1 MNAFWHR
8 LAVAG
13 LMACGLMLCVLAA
26 LQLRHVGHAPAGWMQ
41 LALGLL
47 LLVTAIA
54 SYDVRRPFAVLG
66 LLGVCSLTGAGLFFA
81 GGWSLAGVGL
91 LVVTVVALLADLLTR
106 PATIV
111 RSLHDFYETAV
122 ALRRVRRNPA
132 QEAVIHRM
140 DLLLKAQARHEN
152 RRHLPWAMLLRAPQG
167 VYLWGSVGRGKT
179 FLLDAM
185 FDVAQTPRKVRLH
198 LHELMAR
205 LNALVN
211 SGYTV
216 RQAAAE
222 LVPRHAL
229 VVVDEVNIADTASAL
244 LFAQTV
250 LDWWRRGCV
259 VSFSSNQAPGQLF
272 PDDARQHAAVRRFE
286 ARLERACEVIELA
299 GAVDYRLQKLSG
311 ADLYQSPVTPET
323 RGRLARVLEAVSEGP
338 ATQEPIALGDRP
350 LPVQARADGAAWLEF
365 EALCGAPFSYNDY
378 LRLVKHFPT
387 LLVANVPRLE
397 TLDRARR
404 FAWLVEIMYDSK
416 KRLIVSAHVPV
427 HELFAAD
434 LIQAGSVDF
443 LKIQSRLVEMQSSE
457 YDYSLT

>member
-1 MNAFWHR
+1 MNAVWHR
-8 LAVAG
+8 LSVFG
-13 LMACGLMLCVLAA
+13 LMACGLCLCVLAA
-26 LQLRHVGHAPAGWMQ
+26 MGFREAPQAPASWMQ
-41 LALGLL
+41 LALGML
-47 LLVTAIA
+47 LLVTSIGW
-54 SYDVRRPFAVLG
+54 YDVRRPLAVLG
-66 LLGVCSLTGAGLFFA
+66 LLAVCLVTGAALFFA
-81 GGWSLAGVGL
+81 GVWSLLGTGFAALAAVAIVG
-91 LVVTVVALLADLLTR
+91 DLLTR
-106 PATIV
+106 PALVV
-111 RSLHDFYETAV
+111 RSLHDFYESAV
-122 ALRRVRRNPA
+122 ALRRVRRNAA
-132 QEAVIHRM
+132 QEAVVEKM
-140 DLLLKAQARHEN
+140 DALLKAQARHEG
-152 RRHLPWAMLLRAPQG
+152 RRHLPWAVFLRAPRG

-185 FDVAQTPRKVRLH
+185 FDVAETPRKVRLH

-229 VVVDEVNIADTASAL
+229 VVVDEVNIADTASAV

-259 VSFSSNQAPGQLF
+259 VSFSSNQAPERLF
-272 PDDARQHAAVRRFE
+272 PSDARQHKAVARFE
-286 ARLERACEVIELA
+286 ARLARAAEVIELE
-299 GAVDYRLQKLSG
+299 GEVDYRLQKLSG
-311 ADLYQSPVTPET
+311 ADLYQTPVTSDT
-323 RGRLARVLEAVSEGP
+323 RDRLAHILRAVSEGETTE
-338 ATQEPIALGDRP
+338 APILLGDRP
-350 LPVQARADGAAWLEF
+350 LAVQARADGAAWLEF

-387 LLVANVPRLE
+387 LLVANVPRLVA
-397 TLDRARR
+397 LDRARR

-416 KRLIVSAHVPV
+416 KRLIVSAQVPV
-427 HELFAAD
+427 HELFADD
-434 LIQAGSVDF
+434 LIQEGSVDF

>member
-1 MNAFWHR
+1 M
-8 LAVAG
+8 
-13 LMACGLMLCVLAA
+13 
-26 LQLRHVGHAPAGWMQ
+26 
-41 LALGLL
+41 
-47 LLVTAIA
+47 
-54 SYDVRRPFAVLG
+54 
-66 LLGVCSLTGAGLFFA
+66 
-81 GGWSLAGVGL
+81 
-91 LVVTVVALLADLLTR
+91 
-106 PATIV
+106 
-111 RSLHDFYETAV
+111 
-122 ALRRVRRNPA
+122 ALRRVRRNAA
-132 QEAVIHRM
+132 QEAVIEKM
-140 DLLLKAQARHEN
+140 DRLLKAQARHES
-152 RRHLPWAMLLRAPQG
+152 RRHLPWAMLLKAPRG

-185 FDVAQTPRKVRLH
+185 LDVAQTPRKVRLH

-229 VVVDEVNIADTASAL
+229 VVVDEVKIADTASAV

-259 VSFSSNQAPGQLF
+259 VSFSSNQSPAELF
-272 PDDARQHAAVRRFE
+272 PSDARQHGAVRRLE
-286 ARLERACEVIELA
+286 ARLDRGAEVIELQ
-299 GAVDYRLQKLSG
+299 GDVDYRLQKLSG
-311 ADLYQSPVTPET
+311 ADLYQSPVTPDT
-323 RGRLARVLEAVSEGP
+323 RARLRRILQAVSEGE
-338 ATQEPIALGDRP
+338 TTDEPIALGDR
-350 LPVQARADGAAWLEF
+350 LLVVQARADGAAWLEF

-397 TLDRARR
+397 ALDRARR

-427 HELFAAD
+427 QDLFADD
-434 LIQAGSVDF
+434 LIREGSVDF